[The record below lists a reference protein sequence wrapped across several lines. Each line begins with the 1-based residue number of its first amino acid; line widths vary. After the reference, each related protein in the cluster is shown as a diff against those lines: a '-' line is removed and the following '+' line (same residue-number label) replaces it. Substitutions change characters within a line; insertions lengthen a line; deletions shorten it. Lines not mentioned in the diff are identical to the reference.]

1 MTIAKI
7 KKYKIFVIAGCLFLA
22 TISSMIVFVVLGIDQ
37 KIIKTPLEVMVL
49 SSSGEKIEGAEVSIQ
64 SHKGNT
70 DSSGKYLFGDIDFGM
85 YEVATTK
92 NGFSP
97 YKKMIKIN
105 RFSNNLIIIL
115 RREEFGEMVLRLE
128 TDSVIGDSVDVKIN
142 NVIFPV
148 NKIENGFELK
158 TGRLL
163 TGNYL
168 LEMISPNY
176 MDTQTRIEIA
186 SGTTEKSLWLFP
198 SADLVTE
205 FEDYVNQEKII
216 PEKVAINIAGSVRQV
231 NKEELVDNR
240 LEIKDI
246 DITKDIEIEVKHKG
260 YLKKDIKLDLKQG
273 VNSLDKTMLTPEK
286 RYLVAE
292 GKTINSVQIDGTLPH
307 MVYQGEESCSLIRD
321 IEDVYL
327 AKCGNTVVAIT
338 TEKDDYRVLREYYWN
353 FDQGGFLSEK
363 NSLVTIGQNPSE
375 IVLISSTS
383 NYFIVYKH
391 NKALLSVVGRSS
403 ESIYFSDEEAV
414 YKLDPLTEQQLLNPS
429 SEIPSPLIK
438 EIIKGR
444 CFLQDLS
451 PDRGLV
457 LAISRNSSTQ
467 DNLWIIDINKNQNKK
482 LSFLPGSFSQA
493 RFVKDDAIAY
503 LDNGTLYTKQL
514 GSYQQ
519 EEVLKGVDTYWL
531 DLSKEVFFAHKQG
544 SPETVFTSR
553 QNRLEKVL
561 QIAR

>member
-7 KKYKIFVIAGCLFLA
+7 KKYKILVIVGCLFLA
-22 TISSMIVFVVLGIDQ
+22 TILLTIVLIVLGIDQ
-37 KIIKTPLEVMVL
+37 KVIKTPLEVMVL
-49 SSSGEKIEGAEVSIQ
+49 SSSGEKIKDAEVSIQ

-85 YEVATTK
+85 YEITVTK

-105 RFSNNLIIIL
+105 RFSNNFAITLKS
-115 RREEFGEMVLRLE
+115 EEFGEIVLRLG
-128 TDSVIGDSVDVKIN
+128 TDSVIGDSIDIKIN
-142 NVIFPV
+142 NVVFPV
-148 NKIENGFELK
+148 NKTENGFELK

-168 LEMISPNY
+168 LEIISPNY
-176 MDTQTRIEIA
+176 MDTQTRIEI
-186 SGTTEKSLWLFP
+186 SPGTTEKSLWLFP

-216 PEKVAINIAGSVRQV
+216 PEKVSINIAGSVRQV
-231 NKEELVDNR
+231 NKGELVDNR

-246 DITKDIEIEVKHKG
+246 DIAKDIKIEVKHKG

-286 RYLVAE
+286 RYLVVD
-292 GKTINSVQIDGTLPH
+292 GKTINSVQIDGTLPR
-307 MVYQGEESCSLIRD
+307 MVYQGEESCFMNRN
-321 IEDVYL
+321 IENIYL
-327 AKCGNTVVAIT
+327 AKCGDTVVAIT
-338 TEKDDYRVLREYYWN
+338 TEKGDYRVLREYYWD

-363 NSLVTIGQNPSE
+363 NSLVTVGQNPSE
-375 IVLISSTS
+375 IILIPSTS
-383 NYFIVYKH
+383 NYSVVYKH

-414 YKLDPLTEQQLLNPS
+414 YKLGPLTEQQSLNS
-429 SEIPSPLIK
+429 SPEAPFPLVK
-438 EIIKGR
+438 EVIKGKYL
-444 CFLQDLS
+444 LQDIS
-451 PDRGLV
+451 QDKGLI

-467 DNLWIIDINKNQNKK
+467 DNLWIIDISKNQSKK
-482 LSFLPGSFSQA
+482 LSFLPGSFSQV
-493 RFVKDDAIAY
+493 RFVKEDAIAY

-514 GSYQQ
+514 DSYQQ
-519 EEVLKGVDTYWL
+519 EEILKGVGTYWL
-531 DLSKEVFFAHKQG
+531 DLSEGIFFAHKQG
-544 SPETVFTSR
+544 VSETVFTSR
-553 QNRLEKVL
+553 QNKLEKVL
-561 QIAR
+561 QIAK